1 VRKTWAAVALIVL
14 LSLAAPAAIAASHT
28 SPQHKHKNGGGEEIG
43 GGGAGGDAATDGQD
57 NDLPLKW
64 LFISLGI
71 SALIGAAGGV
81 VFVNLV
87 PPRN

>member
-1 VRKTWAAVALIVL
+1 VRKTWAAAALFVL
-14 LSLAAPAAIAASHT
+14 LSLAAPAAIAASYT

-43 GGGAGGDAATDGQD
+43 GGDAGGKAATDESDQ
-57 NDLPLKW
+57 DLPLKW

-81 VFVNLV
+81 VLVNLV
-87 PPRN
+87 SPRS